1 MRLFFSFFSASIALA
16 TALCTSGAFADGY
29 ARPSSTDVAPPLMG
43 WTGFYVGAHLGG
55 AWSDIEW
62 ANVSLTNER
71 VTNDSSGFFGG
82 AQMGYNQQ
90 FGGIV
95 VGVEATLSGGSLGD
109 TFHSVVDPAQT
120 YATDI
125 STIVTVAGRLGVTV
139 GQWMLYAK
147 GGWAGASVDIA
158 GRNTTLNDKFS
169 FDDWR
174 SGWTVGT
181 GFEYKVSRN
190 ISLGIEYS
198 FIDLGSENVT
208 GVTRQSVPVFIR
220 DHDVQIQS
228 VSARLNYQF
237 YRDEV
242 RAPMK

>member
-1 MRLFFSFFSASIALA
+1 MRLPFSFLSAPIALA
-16 TALCTSGAFADGY
+16 TTLCTSAAIADGY
-29 ARPSSTDVAPPLMG
+29 SRPGSPDAAPPIMT

-55 AWSDIEW
+55 AWSDVEW
-62 ANVSLTNER
+62 ANVTLTNER
-71 VTNDSSGFFGG
+71 VTNDASGFFGG

-90 FGGIV
+90 LGVVV
-95 VGVEATLSGGSLGD
+95 VGVEATLSGGSMGD

-125 STIVTVAGRLGVTV
+125 STIVTVVGRLGLTLN
-139 GQWMLYAK
+139 QWMLYAK
-147 GGWAGASVDIA
+147 GGWAGADVDVA
-158 GRNTTLNDKFS
+158 GKNTTSNDRFS
-169 FDDWR
+169 FDNWR

-181 GFEYKVSRN
+181 GFEYKVTRN
-190 ISLGIEYS
+190 ISLGVEYS
-198 FIDLGSENVT
+198 FIDLGSDNVT

-228 VSARLNYQF
+228 VTARLNYQF